1 MKICGKRKQSKTVK
15 ALLSSLFQVLFL
27 YSYQI
32 AIFYR
37 GMRKEVRRDGEEKK
51 DRMTGKRNR
60 GKEEIRGGGR
70 RKEGRKEVRKEG
82 KRREGRR
89 KEEREGG
96 KEEENV
102 ELRIV

>member
-37 GMRKEVRRDGEEKK
+37 GMRKEVRRDGKEKK

-82 KRREGRR
+82 KKGGRGGGRKKEREGRKKR
-89 KEEREGG
+89 MWSLG
-96 KEEENV
+96 
-102 ELRIV
+102 